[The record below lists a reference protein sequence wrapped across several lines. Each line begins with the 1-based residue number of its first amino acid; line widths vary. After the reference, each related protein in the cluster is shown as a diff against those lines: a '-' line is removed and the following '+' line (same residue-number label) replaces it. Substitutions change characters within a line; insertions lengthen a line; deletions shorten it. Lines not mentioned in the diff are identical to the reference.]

1 MKRTVEIYKWDQ
13 NTPPTEGGVRGSF
26 VLEGVGTFVQYGT
39 DMLEFESGGCTF
51 STAIIEMPDG
61 EVRNVPLSGSHK
73 IKFKLKESVKAV
85 YDPVSGTV
93 IGRHEGTEPSNHD

>member
-1 MKRTVEIYKWDQ
+1 MRSVEIYKWD
-13 NTPPTEGGVRGSF
+13 TTRIEGGARGAF
-26 VLEGVGTFVQYGT
+26 VIEGVGTFVQYGT